1 MLIFVPKET
10 RPLETRVALVPA
22 AVAKLVK
29 LGAEV
34 AVESGAGKAAGHLDA
49 DYEAAGAAVRHDR
62 AIALGEADF
71 VLRVR
76 PADADEIHLQK
87 AGSLATGLMDPFGS
101 AERMRAYADAG
112 VSALCSELIPR
123 TTLAQKMDVLSS
135 QANLGGYMAVVTAA
149 ERLDAILPMM
159 MTPAGTISP
168 AKVFIIGVGV
178 AGLQAIATARR
189 LGARVEAFDTR
200 PVVEEQV
207 RSLGAKFVKIDIGET
222 GQTEQGYAKEL
233 TPEQIQM
240 QRDGM
245 AKVCAGSDIVV
256 TTAKVF
262 GRKAPT
268 LLTAAMIEGM
278 RPGSIVVDLAAEG
291 GGNVEGTVCDEEI
304 VTDRGVRIVGWGAL
318 ECRVPRHASQMFAA
332 NMTNLIEHF
341 WDAEAKTF
349 PLRTDD
355 EIIKGCMLT
364 HDGRI
369 VHERFRETD
378 T

>member
-10 RPLETRVALVPA
+10 RPLETRVALGPE
-22 AVAKLVK
+22 AVAKLVR

-34 AVESGAGKAAGHLDA
+34 AIEAGSGEAAGHLDA
-49 DYEAAGAAVRHDR
+49 DYEKAGAKIRSDR
-62 AIALGEADF
+62 AAALGEADF
-71 VLRVR
+71 VVRVR
-76 PADADEIHLQK
+76 PAELDEIALQK

-101 AERMRAYADAG
+101 PERLQAYADAK

-135 QANLGGYMAVVTAA
+135 QANLAGYMAVVTAA

-168 AKVFIIGVGV
+168 AKVFVIGVGV

-207 RSLGAKFVKIDIGET
+207 KSLGAKFVKIDIGDT

-233 TPEQIQM
+233 TPEQIEM
-240 QRDGM
+240 QRQGM
-245 AKVCAGSDIVV
+245 AKVCAGSDIVI

-268 LLTAAMIEGM
+268 LLTADMITGM

-291 GGNVEGTVCDEEI
+291 GGNVEGTVCDEEV
-304 VTDRGVRIVGWGAL
+304 VTDGGVRIVGWGAL
-318 ECRVPRHASQMFAA
+318 EARVPRHASQMFAA
-332 NMTNLIEHF
+332 NMVNLIEHF
-341 WDAEAKTF
+341 WDEEAKTF
-349 PLRTDD
+349 PLVTDD
-355 EIIKGCMLT
+355 EIIQGCLLT
-364 HDGRI
+364 HDGAI
-369 VHERFRETD
+369 VHERFKPGE
-378 T
+378 